1 MTKNKTMRKSLSL
14 VACLSLMCA
23 LLLACSGCGNK
34 EKDALLGTWQ
44 TTIDLTDMI
53 NDEMAAGLDDDEML
67 QYLTV
72 EKFTMDLTLVFNED
86 DSYSLSADEAAMSQQ
101 LDTIIE
107 SFKGGMT
114 RYIEDMIAAEGVDM
128 TVDDFFAQL
137 GMDMDTLMDQAFDKE
152 DLMSAADAMESK
164 GTFEAKGGVLYL
176 TDEEGTGLES
186 YKLEDGK
193 LTLTGEGVEDAT
205 MKDLYPMVFTKK

>member
-1 MTKNKTMRKSLSL
+1 MTKNKTLRKSLSL

-101 LDTIIE
+101 LDAIVD

-114 RYIEDMIAAEGVDM
+114 KYIEDMIAAEGVDM

-164 GTFEAKGGVLYL
+164 GTFEA
-176 TDEEGTGLES
+176 
-186 YKLEDGK
+186 
-193 LTLTGEGVEDAT
+193 
-205 MKDLYPMVFTKK
+205 